1 MKNALLIVA
10 LLMLGWTSV
19 SAQFIL
25 RPQVGFNSSSLTD
38 APDGISFKDKMGYQ
52 IGVDA
57 MIGGRVY
64 IQPGF
69 QYELVKNTVE
79 PLDLPLLED
88 ANLKVSRVR
97 IPLMIGYR
105 LVDPDRGGLFNF
117 RLFTGPNA
125 TIVTNVDDGESQFAI
140 DKEDFKSTVFGWTA
154 GVGLDL
160 PLLFVDFGYQFGLS
174 KVFEDLNIQGIEA
187 ADSKNNL
194 FYLSG
199 GIRIQ
204 F

>member
-1 MKNALLIVA
+1 MKNTLLLFSM
-10 LLMLGWTSV
+10 LLLGWTTV

-25 RPQVGFNSSSLTD
+25 RPQVGLNSSSLTD
-38 APDGISFKDKMGYQ
+38 APDGISFKDQLGFQ
-52 IGVDA
+52 IGIDA

-79 PLDLPLLED
+79 PVDFPGLKNAD
-88 ANLKVSRVR
+88 LKVSRVR
-97 IPLMIGYR
+97 IPLMFGYR
-105 LVDPDRGGLFNF
+105 LIDPDESRLFNF

-125 TIVTNVDDGESQFAI
+125 AIVTTVDDGESQFAI
-140 DKEDFKSTVFGWTA
+140 NKDDFKTAVFGWTVGA
-154 GVGLDL
+154 GIDL
-160 PLLFVDFGYQFGLS
+160 PLIFADFGYQFGLS
-174 KVFEDLNIQGIEA
+174 KVFEDLNIQGIKA
-187 ADSKNNL
+187 SNSKNNL